1 MKNQSIIL
9 LALPAMLM
17 AASCG
22 DKTKATEAAKSEIIP
37 VKTMQVQGGASS
49 GSINL
54 SGQFT
59 TEDEVY
65 LSFKTGGVINRI
77 LVKEGDA
84 VKQGQLLATLNLTE
98 INAGVQQAQLAFE
111 KAQRDYQRAQNL
123 YNDSVA
129 TLEQLQNAKTG
140 LEIARQAFSSAQ
152 FNRSYSEIHAPKSGY
167 ILRKLANEG
176 QMVASGTPVV
186 QTNGAQSGNWIL
198 KVGAGDAEWNSISV
212 NDKANVVVGND
223 GDKIFEGIVIRKS
236 ESTDPYTGTFT
247 IDIKLSGKDY
257 KGLASG
263 MFGKA
268 VINTGKAVKAADT
281 WAVPYDALLDG
292 DGSTGYLF
300 VTNDGKTAQRV
311 KVAIGGMKK
320 DEVIITDGLQGAQQ
334 VIVSGSAYLTDKS
347 PIKIVR

>member
-1 MKNQSIIL
+1 MKNQIKI
-9 LALPAMLM
+9 LALPAILFL
-17 AASCG
+17 ASCG
-22 DKTKATEAAKSEIIP
+22 DEKKPAEAGKADIIP
-37 VKTMQVQGGASS
+37 VKVLAVQGGASAGTIS
-49 GSINL
+49 L
-54 SGQFT
+54 SGQLT
-59 TEDEVY
+59 TDDEVY
-65 LSFKTGGVINRI
+65 LSFKTGGIINKV

-140 LEIARQAFSSAQ
+140 LEIARQALSSAQ

-167 ILRKLANEG
+167 ILRKMANEG
-176 QMVASGTPVV
+176 QMVGPGTPVL

-198 KVGAGDAEWNSISV
+198 KVGAGDAEWSSISI
-212 NDKANVVVGND
+212 NDKAEIAVGND
-223 GDKIFEGIVIRKS
+223 DSKTFEGTVVRKS

-247 IDIKLSGKDY
+247 VDIRLNSKDY
-257 KGLASG
+257 SGLASG

-268 VINTGKAVKAADT
+268 IIKVGKSVKAADT

-311 KVAIGGMKK
+311 KVTIGGMKK
-320 DEVIITDGLQGAQQ
+320 DEVIITDGLQGVQQ
-334 VIVSGSAYLTDKS
+334 VIVSGSAYLADKS

>member
-1 MKNQSIIL
+1 MKNQIKI
-9 LALPAMLM
+9 LALPAILFL
-17 AASCG
+17 ASCG
-22 DKTKATEAAKSEIIP
+22 DEKKPAEAGKADIIP
-37 VKTMQVQGGASS
+37 VKVLAVQGGASAGTIS
-49 GSINL
+49 L
-54 SGQFT
+54 SGQLT
-59 TEDEVY
+59 TDDEVY
-65 LSFKTGGVINRI
+65 LSFKTGGIINKV

-140 LEIARQAFSSAQ
+140 LEIARQALSSAQ

-167 ILRKLANEG
+167 ILRKMANEG
-176 QMVASGTPVV
+176 QMVAPGTPVL

-198 KVGAGDAEWNSISV
+198 KVGAGDAEWSSISI
-212 NDKANVVVGND
+212 NDKAEIAIGND
-223 GDKIFEGIVIRKS
+223 DSKTFEGTVVRKS

-247 IDIKLSGKDY
+247 VDIKLNSKDHS
-257 KGLASG
+257 GLASG

-268 VINTGKAVKAADT
+268 TIKIDKSVKAADT

-311 KVAIGGMKK
+311 KVTIGGMKK
-320 DEVIITDGLQGAQQ
+320 DEVIITDGLQGVQQ
-334 VIVSGSAYLTDKS
+334 VIVSGSAYLADKG